1 MTTAKHPRTA
11 RSPLFILFITV
22 AIDLLGFGIILPLL
36 PLYVKQ
42 FGGSPV
48 MAGWLTASYSVMQ
61 FLFAPIWGRLS
72 DLHGRRPLILLSLV
86 GSAITFLLFGLATHL
101 WILFAA
107 RIAAGITTA
116 ASLPTAQAYIADVTP
131 PERRARGMAMI
142 GVAFGIGFAIGPW
155 IGGFLGRYSLALPA
169 LFVAGMA
176 AVNFIWSFFALPE
189 SHLTDRDPSHARK
202 IVILDTARFAEVFRT
217 PALSELLSLFSFST
231 FAFALMEATFTWL
244 VLYNFVGPEHHIDVR
259 NPHIAKPVLD
269 FLQSSAAAT
278 VGPMFGIVGITAVVS
293 QGAVMGGLAQRVGEV
308 RLIWTGALI
317 LIGALV
323 GIALTHNIVVLT
335 VLAALLAV
343 GNGVMTPSVS
353 SMISKAADP
362 RRKGGVL
369 GVQQSL
375 SSFTRILAPPL
386 GTWLLQRFSP
396 AAPYVLSAV
405 LMAIAFVLS
414 LNLPKLPIGEAT
426 ATGV

>member
-1 MTTAKHPRTA
+1 
-11 RSPLFILFITV
+11 
-22 AIDLLGFGIILPLL
+22 
-36 PLYVKQ
+36 
-42 FGGSPV
+42 
-48 MAGWLTASYSVMQ
+48 
-61 FLFAPIWGRLS
+61 
-72 DLHGRRPLILLSLV
+72 
-86 GSAITFLLFGLATHL
+86 
-101 WILFAA
+101 
-107 RIAAGITTA
+107 
-116 ASLPTAQAYIADVTP
+116 
-131 PERRARGMAMI
+131 
-142 GVAFGIGFAIGPW
+142 
-155 IGGFLGRYSLALPA
+155 
-169 LFVAGMA
+169 
-176 AVNFIWSFFALPE
+176 
-189 SHLTDRDPSHARK
+189 
-202 IVILDTARFAEVFRT
+202 
-217 PALSELLSLFSFST
+217 
-231 FAFALMEATFTWL
+231 
-244 VLYNFVGPEHHIDVR
+244 
-259 NPHIAKPVLD
+259 
-269 FLQSSAAAT
+269 
-278 VGPMFGIVGITAVVS
+278 MFGIVGITAVVS

-426 ATGV
+426 PTGV